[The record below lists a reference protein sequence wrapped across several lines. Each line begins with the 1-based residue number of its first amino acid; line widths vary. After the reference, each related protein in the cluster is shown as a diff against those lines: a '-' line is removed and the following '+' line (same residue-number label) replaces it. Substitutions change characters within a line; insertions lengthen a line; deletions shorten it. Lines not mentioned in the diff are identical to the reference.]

1 MIQWLV
7 RSSLTNHKV
16 VLAIAAAMIGIGVWQ
31 LPQAKA
37 DALPEFAP
45 VTVQVQTEALGLSAQ
60 EVEQLITV
68 PLEQDLLNG
77 VAWLE
82 HIHSESVP
90 GLSMIDMTFEP
101 GTDPLKA
108 RQVVQ
113 ERMTQ
118 AFALPNVSAP
128 PQMIQP
134 VSSAGRVA
142 MIGMSSKTLSPID
155 LGVLARWTIR
165 PKLMGVPGVA
175 NVAIWGQ
182 RERQVQVQVDP
193 TRLREQGVTLE
204 QVIHSTG
211 NALLVS
217 PLSYLEASTPGTGGF
232 IDTANQRL
240 GVQHMVPIRDA
251 DGLAQVVVE
260 DTANKLRLGD
270 VAEVVEEH
278 QPLIGQANVATGDG
292 FLLVIEK
299 FPGANTTE
307 VTEAVE
313 DALATMAPGLKGVEI
328 DTTVFRP
335 ASYVETAIS
344 NLRTAGLMGGVL
356 AILGLG
362 AFLLSWRR
370 ALVAVVGIALSL
382 WTAAVVLHV
391 FGVTFNAL
399 IWAGFVLALVTLIDD
414 AVAASAALAREK
426 EGDVKGDVPTRETLR
441 GNLGAATVEAAR
453 VVGYGGAILLV
464 VLLPMFA
471 LGRLAGESFYPP
483 LALAALTAVGA
494 SALVSLTVIPAL
506 GLLLLRRGGG
516 ESPVAGWWRRQHARG
531 LEPLVRK
538 PMPLAAVAVLGIVA
552 LAGVVLPTQLDK
564 GLLPELREP
573 AVLIRW
579 DGAAG
584 TALPEMTRVG
594 TRVSEELRAIDGV
607 ANVGSHFGRAVTSD
621 LAVGA
626 NAGMVWASISPD
638 ADYDR
643 TVNAI
648 QDVVNGY
655 PGLDRQLVTYSSKR
669 ITDIAGNDT
678 APVTVRVYGEDY
690 AVLQEKANEIRAA
703 LAKVDGIESE
713 RVTSQPVEPTI
724 QVEVDLAKAREHGV
738 KPGDV
743 RRAATTLLSGIQV
756 GSIFDNN
763 KVFEVQVW
771 TTPDIR
777 QNLTDVGNMLIDTP
791 SGKHVPL
798 NQVADVKIAPSPNT
812 ITHDGVFRR
821 VDVAAEVNGRDLDAV
836 LADVQKG
843 IQGVEF
849 PLDYHA
855 EILQDVPQQMADQR
869 QVVLFGGFAAL
880 GVFLLIQSAL
890 GSWRLALVAFCALPL
905 CLLGG
910 LLVALAD
917 GGVVTL
923 STVAGLI
930 AVLVLSARAMIA
942 LLQRVRELEAQGGS
956 YSRELVST
964 AAHDRSVPL
973 LTTVL
978 TTCLALIP
986 VVLLG
991 SRSGLEIV
999 RPMAAVM
1006 VGGLVTMTIVVLFI
1020 LPALYLRFGSS
1031 HPGSHRPGHVTQ
1043 PAEMGSPNV

>member
-1 MIQWLV
+1 MINWLV
-7 RSSLTNHKV
+7 GWSLTRHKV
-16 VLAIAAAMIGIGVWQ
+16 VLAVAAAIVGIGVWQ
-31 LPQAKA
+31 LPRASV

-90 GLSMIDMTFEP
+90 GLSKIDMTFEP

-134 VSSAGRVA
+134 VSSSGRVG
-142 MIGMSSKTLSPID
+142 MIAMSSKALSPIE

-165 PKLMGVPGVA
+165 PKLIGVPGVA
-175 NVAIWGQ
+175 NVSIWGQ

-193 TRLREQGVTLE
+193 DRLREQGVTLE

-217 PLSYLEASTPGTGGF
+217 PLSFLEASTPGTGGF

-240 GVQHMVPIRDA
+240 GVQHMVPIRNA

-260 DTANKLRLGD
+260 DTENTLRIGD
-270 VAEVVEEH
+270 VATVVEEH

-292 FLLVIEK
+292 FLLVVEK
-299 FPGANTTE
+299 FPNANTIE
-307 VTEAVE
+307 VTKAVE
-313 DALATMAPGLKGVEI
+313 EALAALAPGLEGVEI

-335 ASYVETAIS
+335 ATYVETAVS
-344 NLRTAGLMGGVL
+344 NLRTAALVGGLL

-370 ALVAVVGIALSL
+370 ALVAVVGVTLSL
-382 WTAAVVLHV
+382 LTAAIVLHL
-391 FGVTFNAL
+391 FGVTFNVL
-399 IWAGFVLALVTLIDD
+399 VWAGFVLALATVVDD
-414 AVAASAALAREK
+414 AVGASAALAPESDGSSREAFR
-426 EGDVKGDVPTRETLR
+426 GRLR
-441 GNLGAATVEAAR
+441 GATVAAGR
-453 VVGYGGAILLV
+453 VTAYGAVVVLV

-471 LGRLAGESFYPP
+471 LGRLAGKSFYPP

-494 SALVSLTVIPAL
+494 SALISLVVTPVL
-506 GLLLLRRGGG
+506 SLLLLRGGG
-516 ESPVAGWWRRQHARG
+516 GGS
-531 LEPLVRK
+531 PLVRWWHRQYGRGLQ
-538 PMPLAAVAVLGIVA
+538 PLLRRPFPLAVIAILGIEALSGVAVV
-552 LAGVVLPTQLDK
+552 TQLDK

-573 AVLIRW
+573 HVLIRW

-584 TALPEMTRVG
+584 TALTEMTRVG
-594 TRVSEELRAIDGV
+594 TRVSEELRAVKGV
-607 ANVGSHFGRAVTSD
+607 SNVGSHFGRAVTSD
-621 LAVGA
+621 QAVGA

-638 ADYDR
+638 ADYDQTIR
-643 TVNAI
+643 AI
-648 QDVVNGY
+648 QDVVGGY
-655 PGLDRQLVTYSSKR
+655 PGLDRQVVTYSSQR
-669 ITDIAGNDT
+669 INDIASNDT
-678 APVTVRVYGEDY
+678 APVTVRVYGDEHE
-690 AVLQEKANEIRAA
+690 VLQQKAEAIRAA
-703 LAKVDGIESE
+703 LAQIDGIRSE
-713 RVTSQPVEPTI
+713 RVTPHDAEPTI
-724 QVEVDLAKAREHGV
+724 QIEVDLAKARVHGV

-763 KVFEVQVW
+763 KVFDVQVW
-771 TTPDIR
+771 TTPDVR
-777 QNLTDVGNMLIDTP
+777 RNVTDVGNLLIDTP
-791 SGKHVPL
+791 SGNHVRL
-798 NQVADVKIAPSPNT
+798 NEVADVRIAASPST

-821 VDVAAEVNGRDLDAV
+821 VDVSAEVDGRDLDAV
-836 LADVQKG
+836 LAE
-843 IQGVEF
+843 VERSVARVEL
-849 PLDYHA
+849 PLGYHA
-855 EILQDVPQQMADQR
+855 EVLQDVPQQMADQR
-869 QVVLFGGFAAL
+869 QVVLFGVFAAL
-880 GVFLLIQSAL
+880 GVLLLIQSAM
-890 GSWRLALVAFCALPL
+890 GSWRLALVAFCSLPL

-910 LLVALAD
+910 LLGVWVD

-923 STVAGLI
+923 PTVAGLVG
-930 AVLVLSARAMIA
+930 VLVLGVRSMIA
-942 LLQRVRELEAQGGS
+942 LLHRVRELEAEGGP
-956 YSRELVST
+956 YSRGLVAQ
-964 AAHDRSVPL
+964 AAQDRSVPL

-986 VVLLG
+986 VLVLG

-999 RPMAAVM
+999 RPMATVM
-1006 VGGLVTMTIVVLFI
+1006 VGGLVTTTLVLLFVA
-1020 LPALYLRFGSS
+1020 PVLYLRFGSFDS
-1031 HPGSHRPGHVTQ
+1031 GSRLPDRVPQ
-1043 PAEMGSPNV
+1043 PAEVESRDV